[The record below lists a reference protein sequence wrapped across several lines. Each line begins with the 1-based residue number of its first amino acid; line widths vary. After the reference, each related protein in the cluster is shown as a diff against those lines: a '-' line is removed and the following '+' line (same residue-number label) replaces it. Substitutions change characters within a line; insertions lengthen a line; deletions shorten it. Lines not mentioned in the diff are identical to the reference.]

1 MLKRLIDFLERYAE
15 HSLEDYQEY
24 KTLMAEADLILNAD
38 LTLLASTLKWW
49 REDIEDEEIEDFEKL
64 SPYAQQKIKRLAFYA
79 QQFLEMVKA

>member
-49 REDIEDEEIEDFEKL
+49 R
-64 SPYAQQKIKRLAFYA
+64 KI
-79 QQFLEMVKA
+79 